1 MEEILFNR
9 VKSFSINVPETFN
22 IKTDLHILKESVEDS
37 LKYLYNTLLDKF
49 YLRTFTYKIDNY
61 YPVSN
66 IVIVILTNNIFDKNT
81 FTVSLKK
88 QM

>member
-88 QM
+88 

>member
-37 LKYLYNTLLDKF
+37 LKYLYNTLLDNF

-66 IVIVILTNNIFDKNT
+66 IVIVILTNNIFDENT